1 MKRSKDAVISTPL
14 LRYGVSLSAA
24 AALLA
29 GCGESQPPLS
39 VSRQGLGPQQSLA
52 QQAFRIIHP
61 FGRSAGDGTRP
72 AADLIDVKGTLYGT
86 TMSGGSNNAGTVFSI
101 TTSGQEAVLHSFGEP
116 GDGVYPIAALLYANG
131 TFYGTTEYGGASGGG
146 TIFSMTPAGN
156 VKVLHNFVDDYPDK
170 TNTGSLPKASLID
183 VNGILYGTT
192 FQGGKHTCNDGYTD
206 CGTVFSITTSGK
218 YTLLHSFGGNLDGAA
233 FPEAALL
240 DVNGTLYGTTSLS
253 NGGYA
258 NGTVFSITP
267 AGQYHI
273 VYSFGTNPND
283 GVEPKASLIDV
294 NGTLYGTTSGDQGV
308 TTGNSEGGNVFS
320 VTPSGTETVIHSFS
334 GSDGYEPLAA
344 LKNVRG
350 VLYGTTAEGG
360 ANDLGTVFRITK
372 RGTETVVHSFA
383 KGDGVRPV
391 AGVIAI
397 DHTLYGTTYGSTT
410 YGAKRSFGNVFSLIP

>member
-1 MKRSKDAVISTPL
+1 MKRPKDAVISTSL

-29 GCGESQPPLS
+29 GCGGSQPPLS
-39 VSRQGLGPQQSLA
+39 VSPQGFAPQQSLA
-52 QQAFRIIHP
+52 QQAYHIIHP

-86 TMSGGSNNAGTVFSI
+86 TMSGGSHNAGTVFSI
-101 TTSGQEAVLHSFGEP
+101 TTNGQETVLHSFGGS
-116 GDGVYPIAALLYANG
+116 GDGVYPLAALLYVNG
-131 TFYGTTEYGGASGGG
+131 TFYGTTEYGGTAGGG
-146 TIFSMTPAGN
+146 TVFSMTPDGSL
-156 VKVLHNFVDDYPDK
+156 KVLHNFVSDYPDK
-170 TNTGSLPKASLID
+170 TDTGSLPKASLID
-183 VNGILYGTT
+183 VKGILYGTT

-218 YTLLHSFGGNLDGAA
+218 YTLLHSFGGSLDGA

-253 NGGYA
+253 NGGYS

-267 AGQYHI
+267 AEQYHV

-283 GVEPKASLIDV
+283 GQEPKASLIDV
-294 NGTLYGTTSGDQGV
+294 NGALYGTTSGDQGV
-308 TTGNSEGGNVFS
+308 TTGNSDGGNVFS
-320 VTPSGTETVIHSFS
+320 ITPSGTETVLHSFS

-344 LKNVRG
+344 LKNVKG
-350 VLYGTTAEGG
+350 VLYGTTAQGG
-360 ANDLGTVFRITK
+360 ANNLGTVFSITK
-372 RGTETVVHSFA
+372 SGTETVVKSFA
-383 KGDGVRPV
+383 NRDGVKPV
-391 AGVIAI
+391 AGVIAV

-410 YGAKRSFGNVFSLIP
+410 YGAKRSFGNVFSLTP